1 MPLAASPAPIAHTI
15 GKFLCIM
22 HFALL
27 LLVDGRWCIAI
38 SYLCLIISAGVSESI
53 SQDITISSSVLLKSD
68 DLNRYTTKGNAGI
81 LYYYTILLCC
91 HVIRGRFWRE
101 PRAHLCVFIGNG
113 SNFTTC
119 GSCKFQKN
127 SNFRLLFCDSVNR
140 SIVVCRLIDIL
151 FRGMRSDTLDNNC
164 WKWRYDTRVT
174 FSSALLFFFFLQRR
188 RKKINI
194 FPMKN
199 QCDSHFKKRI
209 SSPVGSHRLRN
220 GWMSPSPSSKGAF
233 A

>member
-1 MPLAASPAPIAHTI
+1 MFNRAHRRRRRRRLSNRVCARYKILIQKFNLQFSARERIKESFPISGGGRKYFCCKIRKKKVVQNFTCDVRICNCNIYIFLKALPLAASPAPIAHTI

-101 PRAHLCVFIGNG
+101 PRVHMCVFIGNG

-119 GSCKFQKN
+119 GNCKFKKN
-127 SNFRLLFCDSVNR
+127 
-140 SIVVCRLIDIL
+140 
-151 FRGMRSDTLDNNC
+151 
-164 WKWRYDTRVT
+164 
-174 FSSALLFFFFLQRR
+174 
-188 RKKINI
+188 
-194 FPMKN
+194 
-199 QCDSHFKKRI
+199 
-209 SSPVGSHRLRN
+209 
-220 GWMSPSPSSKGAF
+220 
-233 A
+233 

>member
-1 MPLAASPAPIAHTI
+1 MRICNCNIYIFLKALPLAASPAPIAHTI

-101 PRAHLCVFIGNG
+101 PRVHMCVFIGNG
-113 SNFTTC
+113 SNF
-119 GSCKFQKN
+119 
-127 SNFRLLFCDSVNR
+127 
-140 SIVVCRLIDIL
+140 
-151 FRGMRSDTLDNNC
+151 
-164 WKWRYDTRVT
+164 
-174 FSSALLFFFFLQRR
+174 
-188 RKKINI
+188 KKIKTFDCYFVTQWIVQSSSVVWLI
-194 FPMKN
+194 FCLEECAATHLTTIVESEGMT
-199 QCDSHFKKRI
+199 H
-209 SSPVGSHRLRN
+209 V
-220 GWMSPSPSSKGAF
+220 SPSPPPSSSSSYKEEEKK
-233 A
+233 